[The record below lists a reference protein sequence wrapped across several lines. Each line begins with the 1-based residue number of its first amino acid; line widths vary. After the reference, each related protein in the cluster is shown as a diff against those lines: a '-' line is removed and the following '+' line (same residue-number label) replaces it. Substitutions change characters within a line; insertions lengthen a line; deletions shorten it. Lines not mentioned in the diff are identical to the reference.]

1 MKNKKKPW
9 IIGLCFIV
17 VGYFTLSLCDFMYI
31 PASKYPTV
39 IRKIFFTDNKN
50 ITVKSMGNVCQVEDG
65 IYFLYKGRLMYMD
78 NEGKAVDEVYS
89 GSNYI
94 GSIME
99 NNSDIFFFC
108 KDTFGM
114 CKMSRYID
122 KKQVVNIN
130 GGIKPIIKGKGD
142 RNYIDGKYIYLFNGD
157 MLSKYTLDGRKI
169 YSSKIYYDQII
180 GGGAGSVVFNEYS
193 MRIVR
198 EASYEP
204 GMGVDVPYHYLLG
217 WNKVRYKQKQLTTFR
232 YYKEASS
239 WDRNNTTNIV
249 EAYDAWAKNL
259 DDEIRNNSDKWDRW
273 DIMKDRNMDEYDL
286 VSIGLLRENPSYY
299 RVLNG
304 YIYFYQPMEFLYRD
318 KNYID
323 KIKFNDTGS
332 VSREEKDKVEF
343 TVHMYAMLRVKAEDI
358 EKAEDGSNIDYEIIN
373 TPRYPIDPD
382 DYIQDY
388 EVNDNFLYTMSDG
401 QFSMEEEKKI
411 KVFITDMDTGIN
423 RLIYSRIKDY
433 ESKYVPQLYC
443 SDNYIFLYEYGN
455 EEGEDWPWRV
465 TRFDKNGGNPVLVMD
480 YTGEVV
486 MKPLEPVQ

>member
-1 MKNKKKPW
+1 
-9 IIGLCFIV
+9 
-17 VGYFTLSLCDFMYI
+17 
-31 PASKYPTV
+31 
-39 IRKIFFTDNKN
+39 
-50 ITVKSMGNVCQVEDG
+50 MGNVCQVKDG
-65 IYFLYKGRLMYMD
+65 IYFLYQGRLMYMD
-78 NEGKAVDEVYS
+78 NEGKAVDTVYS

-108 KDTFGM
+108 KDKFGM

-122 KKQVVNIN
+122 KKQLTNIN
-130 GGIKPIIKGKGD
+130 GGIKPIINGKGD

-157 MLSKYTLDGRKI
+157 ILSKYTLDGRKI
-169 YSSKIYYDQII
+169 YSSKIYYDQLR
-180 GGGAGSVVFNEYS
+180 GGGFGSVVFNEYS
-193 MRIVR
+193 MRIIR
-198 EASYEP
+198 ESNYEP
-204 GMGVDVPYHYLLG
+204 GIGVDVPYHYLLG
-217 WNKVRYKQKQLTTFR
+217 WDKVRYKQKQLTTFR

-239 WDRNNTTNIV
+239 WDRNNTTDIV

-273 DIMKDRNMDEYDL
+273 DIMKDRNMEEYDL
-286 VSIGLLRENPSYY
+286 VSIGLLRENSNYY

-343 TVHMYAMLRVKAEDI
+343 AVHMYAMLRIKAEDI

-373 TPRYPIDPD
+373 TPRYPIDYD
-382 DYIQDY
+382 AYIENY
-388 EVNDNFLYTMSDG
+388 EVNDNFLYSVSNGKSTVDEG
-401 QFSMEEEKKI
+401 ERTKL
-411 KVFITDMDTGIN
+411 FITDMNTGTI
-423 RLIYSRIKDY
+423 RLIYSRIKDPENAY
-433 ESKYVPQLYC
+433 IPQLFC
-443 SDNYIFLYEYGN
+443 SDNYVFLYEYMYID
-455 EEGEDWPWRV
+455 GEVEYRI
-465 TRFDKNGGNPVLVMD
+465 TRFDKDGKNPMLVMD

-486 MKPLEPVQ
+486 MKPVAPVQ